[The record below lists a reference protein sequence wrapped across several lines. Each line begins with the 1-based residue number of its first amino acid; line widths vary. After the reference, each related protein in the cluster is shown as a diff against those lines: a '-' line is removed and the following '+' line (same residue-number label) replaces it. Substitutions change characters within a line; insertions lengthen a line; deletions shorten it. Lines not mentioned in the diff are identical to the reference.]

1 MKYKLALY
9 KTYILNIK
17 KSLTYYNYLRPFINY
32 LEEKNID
39 FNLLTKEQLAEYFS
53 FKQYSSQAINCVI
66 KSGRDFCKFLNIN
79 ENPFKIISLLKT
91 ERRIPNYLTEKD
103 IQKAIG
109 YILTYNNRL
118 HLTKLEALIYFLFF
132 TGCRKGELLLLHRK
146 DIDMEECSV
155 KVYGEK
161 TKTERMVYFNTKLKH
176 RLEKY
181 FLQETEETNLFNITK
196 AQLDYMV
203 GLIEKYIPNKHIT
216 PHTLRHS
223 FARNLVEKGVP
234 IGIISKQL
242 GHKSISTTMIYTEA
256 DDDMVKRIMREKMN
270 KKDDI
275 NGKEK

>member
-1 MKYKLALY
+1 MNELLNNYKIY
-9 KTYILNIK
+9 LNNIHR
-17 KSLTYYNYLRPFINY
+17 SLVYYNYMRPFIKY
-32 LEEKNID
+32 LSDNKLDFKSLNKEELAKY
-39 FNLLTKEQLAEYFS
+39 FN
-53 FKQYSSQAINCVI
+53 FKKYSAQAINSVI
-66 KSGRDFCKFLNIN
+66 KGGRDFCKFLNIP
-79 ENPFKIISLLKT
+79 ENAFKTIPLLKT

-181 FLQETEETNLFNITK
+181 FFQEKEETNLFNITK